1 MKLKEELKNELMKT
15 IFELQAQQKNQ
26 STTDFKEDKEK
37 EFKKIKDYLSTR
49 YTKDQQEKQQ

>member
-37 EFKKIKDYLSTR
+37 DFKKIKD
-49 YTKDQQEKQQ
+49 